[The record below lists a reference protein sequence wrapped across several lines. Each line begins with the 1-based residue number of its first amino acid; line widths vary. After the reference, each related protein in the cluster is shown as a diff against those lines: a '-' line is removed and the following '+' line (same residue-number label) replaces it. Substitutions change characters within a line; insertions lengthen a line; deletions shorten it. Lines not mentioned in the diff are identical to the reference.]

1 MGCSAQDQI
10 AGYKAVNKKLTELN
24 PKVNPIK
31 RQIAINKYWLNLEN
45 NIMTLKEKE
54 IYSLLVAQTDGVI
67 SINHN
72 DSKQTNVPL
81 VFVKEIGNEL
91 VVYLENGQ
99 NYTFEKGSIKSKPTK
114 AGRTV
119 FVPTMELAKYAMGI
133 PLGVAAVSA
142 LTGSTNAALLGII
155 IYLIGTVLTR
165 DSK

>member
-24 PKVNPIK
+24 PKVNPRK

-119 FVPTMELAKYAMGI
+119 FVPTMELAKYAMG
-133 PLGVAAVSA
+133 SNY
-142 LTGSTNAALLGII
+142 TST
-155 IYLIGTVLTR
+155 
-165 DSK
+165 